1 VTAERRVRE
10 VIVNK
15 DQVKGRIRK
24 AHGEAKKVAGK
35 ISGNKSLQIKGAIQN
50 VSGKIQAG
58 YGDLRDDLGKTT

>member
-1 VTAERRVRE
+1 MIAERRVRE
-10 VIVNK
+10 AVVNK

-24 AHGEAKKVAGK
+24 VKGEAKKVAGK

-50 VSGKIQAG
+50 VSGEIQAG